1 MSFNKKA
8 MDYDYRTKSLVF
20 CAALQGEVTRAML
33 VTDFV
38 ITTGWVFEGSS
49 YEYIKD
55 AVQDVLEQIKGIE
68 SLEEC
73 KVKLQKYYEEVESME
88 FVSVE
93 GAE

>member
-38 ITTGWVFEGSS
+38 IATGWVKDESS
-49 YEYIKD
+49 YEYIEDTVK
-55 AVQDVLEQIKGIE
+55 DVLSELEGIE
-68 SLEEC
+68 SLEDC
-73 KVKLQKYYEEVESME
+73 KEKLLKMYNEVEDFNPVGIVGSE
-88 FVSVE
+88 
-93 GAE
+93 